1 MIINKII
8 ETSLTIN
15 NPIDVYSDSSK
26 NIMNILIHKFK
37 NKCYK
42 GVLILDI
49 IKIVKSSECIINQH
63 GGECSGVMN
72 IRFEVQ
78 AVVYNTNEVI
88 TGCLILKKDQGI
100 IITSSQY
107 ASIMMT
113 NHKSLDSIAI
123 GNIIPVCVAKASY
136 SINSNKISVNAFPY
150 FPSKFYWNKIIPI
163 YQPADMRLSADDKR
177 SLETILARVQYEES
191 EQKQWEA
198 KNKEK
203 LEFFRKLL
211 FPIAT
216 PEFAKIGPGEVRTN
230 LLTFMQS
237 PMQAPMQT
245 PMQADKPVTET
256 ADILL
261 IKDIRIPLNSPDILI
276 IKKDDLDKMPTY
288 VDCQYAVDS
297 KLDLRSVIQ
306 LLLCEY
312 CDNLKLIRELMEIYD
327 TDKKMETHVNL
338 WKVLKLGKF

>member
-49 IKIVKSSECIINQH
+49 IKIVQSSECIINQH

-78 AVVYNTNEVI
+78 AVVYNTSEVI

-100 IITSSQY
+100 IIASSQY

-150 FPSKFYWNKIIPI
+150 FPSKFYWNKTIPI
-163 YQPADMRLSADDKR
+163 YQPIDARLSADDKR
-177 SLETILARVQYEES
+177 SLEVIMARVQYEET
-191 EQKQWEA
+191 EQKQWEG
-198 KNKEK
+198 KNKDK

-211 FPIAT
+211 FPIAS
-216 PEFAKIGPGEVRTN
+216 PDFAKISPEEVRTN
-230 LLTFMQS
+230 LLALIS
-237 PMQAPMQT
+237 S
-245 PMQADKPVTET
+245 DKPLTET
-256 ADILL
+256 NDVLL
-261 IKDIRIPLNSPDILI
+261 IKDIRIPLNSSDILVV
-276 IKKDDLDKMPTY
+276 KKEDLSKMPTY
-288 VDCQYAVDS
+288 LDCQYLVET

-306 LLLCEY
+306 ILLIEY
-312 CDNLKLIRELMEIYD
+312 CDNLKLIRELMETYD
-327 TDKKMETHVNL
+327 TDEKMADHVNL